1 MKALP
6 PLPKLV
12 IGFFLLAGSWVRAA
26 PIQGGD
32 HIAIVGNTFA
42 DQLRNHGYLETLL
55 LNEFTDDPISMRNLG
70 WGGDTLTVRNR
81 PTNFPTEESTLDE
94 HETDVIIAC
103 FGMGESFAGDAGI
116 EDFKEDLLAF
126 VESHKGKQYN
136 GLADVR
142 LILVSPIAYENLGGL
157 TPDWKSRNRDL
168 ETYTQAMWEVAKKAK
183 LPFVDL
189 YTPTSALFEDP
200 DGSQFTTN
208 GIHLNGFGYWAVSNI
223 IFEKLMGM
231 KSKKFKSWQL
241 HIDAETGVVSSN
253 GVELYGFSIQGQ
265 NLSISVEEKSGP
277 SLPPPPQENIPEW
290 LSKFRDRLTIE
301 SLPPGEYTLEI
312 DGQPIATATHEEWAQ
327 GVPIDA
333 SPAHSELED
342 YRAAVIDKNTHFTY
356 GWKALNQVHI
366 VGERRSSSSGRAL
379 PAEVK
384 QFNQMSKE
392 KDASLGGGAQR
403 KIRNWQLVPDTKLTN

>member
-1 MKALP
+1 M
-6 PLPKLV
+6 
-12 IGFFLLAGSWVRAA
+12 AGPGVCAA

-70 WGGDTLTVRNR
+70 WGGDTLAVRNR
-81 PTNFPTEESTLDE
+81 PTNFPTEESTLNE

-103 FGMGESFAGDAGI
+103 FGMGESFAGNAGI
-116 EDFKEDLLAF
+116 EDFKEDLHAF
-126 VESHKGKQYN
+126 VESHKGMQYN
-136 GLADVR
+136 GHDDVR

-157 TPDWKSRNRDL
+157 TPDWKSRNRVL
-168 ETYTQAMWEVAKKAK
+168 ETYTQAMREVAKKAK
-183 LPFVDL
+183 LPYVDL

-231 KSKKFKSWQL
+231 NSKKFKSWQL

-253 GVELYGFSIQGQ
+253 GVELSG
-265 NLSISVEEKSGP
+265 LSILGQDLYFIVEEKSGP
-277 SLPPPPQENIPEW
+277 SLPPPPQKNMPAS
-290 LSKFRDRLTIE
+290 LSKYRDTLIIE
-301 SLPPGEYTLEI
+301 NLAPGEYSLI
-312 DGQPIATATHEEWAQ
+312 VGDKLIATATHEEWAQ

-392 KDASLGGGAQR
+392 KDASLGGGSQR

>member
-1 MKALP
+1 MRISVL
-6 PLPKLV
+6 LRSLV
-12 IGFFLLAGSWVRAA
+12 SGLLLMAGAGVCAA

-94 HETDVIIAC
+94 HETDVIMAC
-103 FGMGESFAGDAGI
+103 FGMGESFGGDAGI
-116 EDFKEDLLAF
+116 EDFRKDLHAF
-126 VESHKGKQYN
+126 IESHNGKQYN
-136 GLADVR
+136 GHSDVR
-142 LILVSPIAYENLGGL
+142 LILLSPIACENLGGL
-157 TPDWKSRNRDL
+157 TPDWKSRNLDL
-168 ETYTQAMWEVAKKAK
+168 ESYSRAMKEVAKNAK

-200 DGSQFTTN
+200 DGSQFTVN

-223 IFEKLMGM
+223 IFEKLMGVN
-231 KSKKFKSWQL
+231 SKKAKSWQL
-241 HIDAETGVVSSN
+241 HIDAKTGAVSSN

-277 SLPPPPQENIPEW
+277 SLPPPQMNIPEA
-290 LSKFRDRLTIE
+290 LAKFRDRLTIE
-301 SLPPGEYTLEI
+301 NLPPGEYTLEI
-312 DGQPIATATHEEWAQ
+312 DGQPIAAGTHEEWAQ
-327 GVPIDA
+327 GVPIDN
-333 SPAHSELED
+333 SPAHAEVED
-342 YRAAVIDKNTHFTY
+342 YRTGVIEKNTHFTY

-366 VGERRSSSSGRAL
+366 VGERRSSPSGRAL

-392 KDASLGGGAQR
+392 KDASLGGGIQR
-403 KIRNWQLVPDTKLTN
+403 KIRQWQLVPDTKLTN